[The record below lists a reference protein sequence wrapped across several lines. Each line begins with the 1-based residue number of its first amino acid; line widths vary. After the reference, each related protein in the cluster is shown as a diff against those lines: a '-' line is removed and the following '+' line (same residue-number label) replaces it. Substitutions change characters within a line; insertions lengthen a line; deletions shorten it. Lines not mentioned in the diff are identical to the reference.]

1 MEGLKI
7 GGRKAGRPTKY
18 DPIYCDMV
26 EEEMAGGLSLTAFAG
41 IIGVARSTINEWM
54 AANPDFSEAVNR
66 AKAKRLLQWER
77 KALKVADN
85 GGTGG
90 QSTIII
96 FGLKNM
102 GGDEWTE
109 KSETKS
115 TVDLN
120 LGPEIHEGMTPAQAA
135 EAFAMALRGG
145 RVRS

>member
-1 MEGLKI
+1 M
-7 GGRKAGRPTKY
+7 RGRPTKY